1 MKHLIALILGIGGG
15 AAAAVA
21 FLYANPFTSHAGLSP
36 LLVSDRPQL
45 SLNYSAVGN
54 DSILFTNDGESLVQ
68 PHPEK
73 VLQLWEP
80 PIRLTET
87 MVTLLRDGRDT
98 PAGIGIKF
106 SSRSERTR
114 ILNGEALVD
123 SVWYIYLPQ
132 RGSMLV
138 SQHENYWNYLREVV
152 APAHLSSGDNWKGNW
167 HGRITNGPRPLGT
180 AHVIGG
186 SGAYKD
192 LELEAIETL
201 SAQAYSTER
210 GPVALEGQLTIEL
223 PAANGD
229 AATAANNE

>member
-1 MKHLIALILGIGGG
+1 MKHLIALILGIGAG
-15 AAAAVA
+15 AVAAIA
-21 FLYANPFTSHAGLSP
+21 FLYYNPFTSHAALSP

-45 SLNYSAVGN
+45 SLNYSAVGK
-54 DSILFTNDGESLVQ
+54 DSILYTNDGESMVK

-87 MVTLLRDGRDT
+87 MVTLLRDSRGA

-114 ILNGEALVD
+114 LLNGEALVD
-123 SVWYIYLPQ
+123 SVWYVYLPQ
-132 RGSMLV
+132 RGSLLV

-167 HGRITNGPRPLGT
+167 HGRITNGPGPLGT
-180 AHVIGG
+180 AHVYGG
-186 SGAYKD
+186 SGTYQD

-201 SAQAYSTER
+201 SARAYSTEL
-210 GPVALEGQLTIEL
+210 GPVALDGQITIEL
-223 PAANGD
+223 PAVTGD
-229 AATAANNE
+229 SATIANND